1 MAYAPARSADQKPV
15 PQAAASCRTVRALG
29 SGCGQ
34 GQALGV
40 RQVVLRLGV
49 VLEPRRRI
57 AATAAMIRLGVG
69 GRMGSGQQVMSWI
82 HRDDVLA
89 LIHAAARPADAR
101 HLQRHR
107 PRDPLHR
114 PPLWPPRAMLR
125 RPVWLPVPATTP
137 LRWAMG
143 EMAQLFVDG
152 QNVVP
157 ARLQQQGLPS
167 STPTLE
173 QALRD
178 LV

>member
-1 MAYAPARSADQKPV
+1 MSELCVRWE
-15 PQAAASCRTVRALG
+15 AAAAKA
-29 SGCGQ
+29 
-34 GQALGV
+34 QALGV

-49 VLEPRRRI
+49 VLGPGG
-57 AATAAMIRLGVG
+57 ALPPLLLPIRLGLG

-89 LIHAAARPADAR
+89 LIHAA
-101 HLQRHR
+101 L
-107 PRDPLHR
+107 RDPQMQGIYNATAPETIAQATFVATAGKL
-114 PPLWPPRAMLR
+114 LR
-125 RPVWLPVPATTP
+125 RPVWLPVPATP

-157 ARLQQQGLPS
+157 ARLQQQGFAFKY
-167 STPTLE
+167 PTLE